1 MVTSSALARGLGL
14 ALLCAA
20 APLSRCEAQL
30 EGGAAI
36 GSRAPVVVTTDLE
49 NRPVDLG
56 TWLGKGPVV
65 LEFWASWCI
74 PCQQLMPKV
83 DSAYAQFHD
92 RVTFVGINVALND
105 SVPAIRAWIDRFHPG
120 FHVLFDSAA
129 TAVRAYDVQ
138 ATSTVFIIARDGRVA
153 YAGVG
158 AAQQLSAALTRILS
172 TDPPPRSN

>member
-1 MVTSSALARGLGL
+1 MTSKCSIQALAVFC
-14 ALLCAA
+14 LCAA
-20 APLSRCEAQL
+20 APLRRCAAQV
-30 EGGAAI
+30 EGGPAI
-36 GSRAPVVVTTDLE
+36 GEMAPRVTTTDLE
-49 NRPVDLG
+49 NHGVDLG

-65 LEFWASWCI
+65 LEFWATWCI

-83 DSAYAQFHD
+83 DSAYAHFSD

-105 SVPAIRAWIDRFHPG
+105 SVPAIRAWIERFHPG

-129 TAVRAYDVQ
+129 AAVRAYDVQ
-138 ATSTVFIIARDGRVA
+138 ATSTVFIVGRDGRVA

-158 AAQQLSAALTRILS
+158 AAQELTAALTRIVG